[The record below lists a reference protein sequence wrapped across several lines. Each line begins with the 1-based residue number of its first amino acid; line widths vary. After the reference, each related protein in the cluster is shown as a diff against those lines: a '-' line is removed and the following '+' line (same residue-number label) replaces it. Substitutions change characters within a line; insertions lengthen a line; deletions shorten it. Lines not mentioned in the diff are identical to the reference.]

1 MPEAAQKSPTTRPK
15 VARLSAAQRSRLSN
29 GKDIL
34 PSCDGR
40 SAAARRYRD
49 IASAV
54 AADVSPHGADHLSEA
69 RAQLVRRFSA
79 CCVLAEQLEAQLIAG
94 GTISIPDH
102 SLLVSSL
109 CRLGSRIGLSRVP
122 KTVKALQD
130 YLDDHADVSTR
141 AEISEPAS

>member
-1 MPEAAQKSPTTRPK
+1 MQPSQASPNSKASRPR

-29 GKDIL
+29 GKEVLPDI
-34 PSCDGR
+34 DGR

-54 AADVSPHGADHLSEA
+54 AADISPHGADHLSEA

-102 SLLVSSL
+102 SLLCSSL
-109 CRLGSRIGLSRVP
+109 VRLGQRIGLSRVP
-122 KTVKALQD
+122 KTVQDLHD
-130 YLDDHADVSTR
+130 YLAPSEA
-141 AEISEPAS
+141 AE